1 MKKLTLA
8 KTQVVIPTII
18 VIDETGEHIAPLLL
32 SRFLMP
38 ILFLH
43 QAAMEFYYAV
53 MEARRLAPAIL
64 AGLWRDATRPL
75 TEAVAIVM
83 AGIIIKSVWLGVT
96 T

>member
-1 MKKLTLA
+1 MRKLTLA
-8 KTQVVIPTII
+8 RDIIPAIVI
-18 VIDETGEHIAPLLL
+18 IDETGRHITPLLL

-53 MEARRLAPAIL
+53 IAARRLAPAIL
-64 AGLWRDATRPL
+64 VGLWRDATRPL
-75 TEAVAIVM
+75 TEAVAVVM
-83 AGIIIKSVWLGVT
+83 AGIIIKSVWWGIT